1 MKNRKNDNQNN
12 IEESFNLVKY
22 YNNIGETQMN
32 YEENK
37 QNPKERKVCSLK
49 GAFGEEEQTQ
59 SNNRLAQ
66 IDNRSALQYWQDE
79 LVNKAEGT
87 RVNYL
92 RYFKDFLKFVN
103 MTADEVFTSRK
114 TSALNKSRN

>member
-1 MKNRKNDNQNN
+1 MTEAAISCFFEKGPEIQPAVQP
-12 IEESFNLVKY
+12 SY
-22 YNNIGETQMN
+22 
-32 YEENK
+32 
-37 QNPKERKVCSLK
+37 K